1 VRRGETHGKH
11 DLCHAFSF
19 GRTTIF
25 FKKMMLHLFR
35 VWERKKLSCV
45 VEKMHDKHDLFRGF
59 SFGRTSK
66 SLFAVWFFFAVHRV
80 KNARQRTYLPWV
92 GYKTHGKDF
101 DT

>member
-1 VRRGETHGKH
+1 
-11 DLCHAFSF
+11 
-19 GRTTIF
+19 
-25 FKKMMLHLFR
+25 
-35 VWERKKLSCV
+35 
-45 VEKMHDKHDLFRGF
+45 MHDKHDLFRGF